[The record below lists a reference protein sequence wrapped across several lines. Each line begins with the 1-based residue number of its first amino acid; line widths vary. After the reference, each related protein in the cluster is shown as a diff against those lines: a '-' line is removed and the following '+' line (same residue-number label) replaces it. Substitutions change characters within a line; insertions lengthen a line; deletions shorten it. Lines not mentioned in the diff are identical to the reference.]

1 MKRLKLT
8 DKRGRVLYEL
18 ALEDSAFTTNRA
30 SEGIIEVRGVVLD
43 SGFAPSRV
51 DRFASLAFGAKAVPP
66 RSSVYAYAVRTDPN
80 TKNPWAVIYKVDRP
94 MEWHDDEWMAAQGFV
109 PEGGW

>member
-8 DKRGRVLYEL
+8 TKDGRVLYEL
-18 ALEDSAFTTNRA
+18 DLEENAFTSKRA
-30 SEGIIEVRGVVLD
+30 SEGIIEVRGVIPD
-43 SGFAPSRV
+43 SRV
-51 DRFASLAFGAKAVPP
+51 SPSQVERFASLAFGAKAVPP
-66 RSSVYAYAVRTDPN
+66 RNSVYAYAVRTDPN

-94 MEWHDDEWMAAQGFV
+94 TTWHDDEWMAAQGFV

>member
-18 ALEDSAFTTNRA
+18 GLEEDAFTAKRT
-30 SEGIIEVRGVVLD
+30 SEGIIEVRGVIPD
-43 SGFAPSRV
+43 SRV
-51 DRFASLAFGAKAVPP
+51 SPLQVERFSSMAFGAKAVPP
-66 RSSVYAYAVRTDPN
+66 RSSVYAYAVRTDPSLE
-80 TKNPWAVIYKVDRP
+80 NPWAVIYKTDRP
-94 MEWHDDEWMAAQGFV
+94 TTWHDDEWMAASGFI

>member
-8 DKRGRVLYEL
+8 DKDGRVLYEMD
-18 ALEDSAFTTNRA
+18 LEENAFTTKRA
-30 SEGIIEVRGVVLD
+30 SEGIIEVRGVIPD
-43 SGFAPSRV
+43 SRVAPSQV
-51 DRFASLAFGAKAVPP
+51 ERFASMAFGAKAVPP

-94 MEWHDDEWMAAQGFV
+94 TTWHDDEWMAAQGFV

>member
-8 DKRGRVLYEL
+8 TKDGRVLYEL
-18 ALEDSAFTTNRA
+18 DLEENAFTSKRA
-30 SEGIIEVRGVVLD
+30 SEGIIEVRGVIPD
-43 SGFAPSRV
+43 SRV
-51 DRFASLAFGAKAVPP
+51 SPSQVERFASLAFGAKAVPP
-66 RSSVYAYAVRTDPN
+66 RNSVYAYAVRTDPN

-94 MEWHDDEWMAAQGFV
+94 TTWHDDEWMAAQGFI